1 MKHARI
7 DYDRFQ
13 DPIGAIPTDEPVFIL
28 RGQDKHAA
36 AAVAYYAMRLA
47 KDPDV
52 DVQLAATVL
61 KWARE
66 MQDWS
71 VKKTPDTPPAYLRS
85 G

>member
-1 MKHARI
+1 MKHARM

-13 DPIGAIPTDEPVFIL
+13 DPTGHIPADEPVFLL

-52 DVQLAATVL
+52 SVQLAATAL

-66 MQDWS
+66 MQDWA
-71 VKKTPDTPPAYLRS
+71 VKKAPDVPPAFMRT